1 MRCIIYSDVIRY
13 FDDFYS
19 LDERNKF
26 PGSVVTTLIFLAADK
41 TYVKTY
47 TETGAKRCCVETS

>member
-1 MRCIIYSDVIRY
+1 MSYSDVIRY

-19 LDERNKF
+19 LNERNKF

-41 TYVKTY
+41 TY